1 MRDTN
6 FAFASYLF
14 RVVTNDLINL
24 EMLMMF
30 LNCSYGR
37 IEVDQNSI
45 KDNQTNFSPAKFRY
59 IRVPDFGKFFQ
70 IQIKEVVQSAFNL
83 SELADENY
91 HAAEKI
97 LSAAFGLDSFASSTE
112 NIAIKNFS
120 SSFSM
125 SGRLD
130 AEFYQPKHEDIESKF
145 VYLSGT

>member
-14 RVVTNDLINL
+14 RVVTNDLINP

-59 IRVPDFGKFFQ
+59 IRVPDSENFFRYRSR
-70 IQIKEVVQSAFNL
+70 KLFNQL
-83 SELADENY
+83 S
-91 HAAEKI
+91 I
-97 LSAAFGLDSFASSTE
+97 
-112 NIAIKNFS
+112 
-120 SSFSM
+120 
-125 SGRLD
+125 
-130 AEFYQPKHEDIESKF
+130 
-145 VYLSGT
+145 